1 MLKKTIAI
9 CLLVALI
16 GSNFSRFFI
25 YAGFELNHKYIAENL
40 CVNKNRP
47 WMHCNGHCYFM
58 KKIKEAQENE
68 KKQDRADQQNHFQ
81 EALPVVL
88 PVSMLVFKEE
98 NPKIVY
104 PSIATPE
111 IIQRSYSILLPPKIV

>member
-16 GSNFSRFFI
+16 SSNFSRFFV

-40 CVNKNRP
+40 CINKNRP

-58 KKIKEAQENE
+58 RKIKEAQENE

-88 PVSMLVFKEE
+88 PVSIIMFNAEE
-98 NPKIVY
+98 LKIVY
-104 PSIATPE
+104 PSVATPE
-111 IIQRSYSILLPPKIV
+111 IIRRSYSILLPPKIV

>member
-1 MLKKTIAI
+1 
-9 CLLVALI
+9 
-16 GSNFSRFFI
+16 
-25 YAGFELNHKYIAENL
+25 
-40 CVNKNRP
+40 
-47 WMHCNGHCYFM
+47 M

-88 PVSMLVFKEE
+88 PVSMLAFKEE
-98 NPKIVY
+98 NLKVVY

-111 IIQRSYSILLPPKIV
+111 IIHRSYSILLPPKIV